1 MNMAVKH
8 PLTALPLP
16 ANEAIPAA
24 RALSP
29 AKASAFAY
37 NVLAHTDRIGG
48 TVYDT
53 KYATEV
59 LLVDPIAEIED
70 DCLVVTIFK
79 GGSPFMCRCT
89 RPGKDQNGRFIAK
102 GDPKEAYRL
111 HFGVTFTKADLGRSI
126 FYLGRVVGEPRQF
139 PRA

>member
-8 PLTALPLP
+8 PLTAVPFVSEEG
-16 ANEAIPAA
+16 NPAA
-24 RALSP
+24 RALPS
-29 AKASAFAY
+29 AKASPFVY
-37 NVLAHTDRIGG
+37 KVLAHTDRIGG

-59 LLVDPIAEIED
+59 LLVDPVAEIED

-89 RPGKDQNGRFIAK
+89 RTGKDQNGRFVAK
-102 GDPKEAYRL
+102 DDPKEAYRL

-139 PRA
+139 PR